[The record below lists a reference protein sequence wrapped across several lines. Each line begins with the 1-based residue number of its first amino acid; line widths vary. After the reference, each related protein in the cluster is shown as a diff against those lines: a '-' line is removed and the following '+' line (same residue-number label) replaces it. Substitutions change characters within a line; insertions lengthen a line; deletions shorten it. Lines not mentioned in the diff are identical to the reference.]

1 MKGDGGMTQFMRN
14 IGAYFASMIQFAPTE
29 ICEIVK
35 VSRGVFESE
44 WNKANASGFV
54 QQRAVMA
61 LLARCEEACR
71 EAVESVGG

>member
-1 MKGDGGMTQFMRN
+1 M
-14 IGAYFASMIQFAPTE
+14 
-29 ICEIVK
+29 K

-71 EAVESVGG
+71 EAVESVGGC